1 MNSKLFLVATL
12 ACLYVVPAYAT
23 VDLIFGA
30 NAIGIGTAAGLTG
43 TTTTISG
50 GALLLGALGATV
62 GKALLLREAT
72 RVSESLENL
81 IHESSEFLLTI
92 VPQIIKIQLYFLFQG
107 RGGSRRSS
115 YRSSRRGKREALPVF
130 TDEEGV
136 RFITDLLREYEVA
149 YAQ

>member
-72 RVSESLENL
+72 RVSELYENFNY
-81 IHESSEFLLTI
+81 ESSEFFKLNSSRT
-92 VPQIIKIQLYFLFQG
+92 IKIQKYLLY
-107 RGGSRRSS
+107 
-115 YRSSRRGKREALPVF
+115 
-130 TDEEGV
+130 
-136 RFITDLLREYEVA
+136 
-149 YAQ
+149 

>member
-1 MNSKLFLVATL
+1 MGYQYSFRFLSITCTQRFEITMDSKLFLVASL

-72 RVSESLENL
+72 R
-81 IHESSEFLLTI
+81 
-92 VPQIIKIQLYFLFQG
+92 G

-136 RFITDLLREYEVA
+136 RFITELLREYEVA